1 MRQFKWALTS
11 RTVFQWLKDTRPETL
26 TDIQR
31 AARFY
36 YLQQNC
42 FGGIVGDQNQTFG
55 VATTAPPGLK
65 LLRLEESLS
74 AAHLRLA
81 SAYVENMDWKSMSSW
96 PSVMAG
102 LKGKAVVSLNEH
114 PEVRRVFSAF
124 EMESLDIN
132 YTVGGREGD
141 RTTRGDYLQLGSAGR
156 AGGAILKRRR
166 NSGYTHHSFV
176 LQDEADGSGIP
187 SEAIGLAIDPDCLI
201 TAGGDHVGGA
211 HDFLQFR
218 GSHAG
223 LYRSRLVP
231 IK

>member
-1 MRQFKWALTS
+1 MRQFTWALTS

-55 VATTAPPGLK
+55 VATTAPPGLN

-81 SAYVENMDWKSMSSW
+81 SAYVENMDWKTWVERYDRPHTLFYMDPPYW
-96 PSVMAG
+96 DTRGYGVDFPIEQYELMASVMAG
-102 LKGKAVVSLNEH
+102 LKGKAVVSLNDH
-114 PEVRRVFSAF
+114 PEIRRVFSAF

-132 YTVGGREGD
+132 YTVGGGKGAARREVIIYSWD
-141 RTTRGDYLQLGSAGR
+141 RR
-156 AGGAILKRRR
+156 AEP
-166 NSGYTHHSFV
+166 V
-176 LQDEADGSGIP
+176 
-187 SEAIGLAIDPDCLI
+187 GL
-201 TAGGDHVGGA
+201 
-211 HDFLQFR
+211 F
-218 GSHAG
+218 
-223 LYRSRLVP
+223 
-231 IK
+231 